1 MEEIGN
7 LLGKFIKSDTDRN
20 EQGIFTYSRICVDI
34 DLSKGIPDRVQL
46 IYEKHK
52 WIQALDYE
60 NTAFKCRFCHLTGHL
75 QDSCPL
81 AKRFPKKKQGTK
93 TKGKTWQADYAP
105 STDEDSEDEESE
117 PEVQKEEE
125 VNEETV
131 NSAET
136 VMAHPLDPENAGKEK
151 FTENMQLTATSL
163 TGSKRAHESENSD
176 SDKDKTSVQPAAE
189 QASKALIV
197 VAPQQGGWTEVK
209 TKKRGKKGKLGDYYK
224 IPNS

>member
-20 EQGIFTYSRICVDI
+20 EQGLFTYSRICVEI
-34 DLSKGIPDRVQL
+34 DLSKGLPDRVQL

-60 NTAFKCRFCHLTGHL
+60 NTAFKCRFCHLKGHL

-81 AKRFPKKKQGTK
+81 AKRFPKKKQGTT

-105 STDEDSEDEESE
+105 STDEDSEGEESE
-117 PEVQKEEE
+117 PEGHQKDE

-131 NSAET
+131 PNAET
-136 VMAHPLDPENAGKEK
+136 VEACHSESKNAGKETI
-151 FTENMQLTATSL
+151 TENIQQMDSSL

-176 SDKDKTSVQPAAE
+176 SDKDKMSAQPEVE
-189 QASKALIV
+189 QASKELIV
-197 VAPQQGGWTEVK
+197 VVPQKGGWTEVK
-209 TKKRGKKGKLGDYYK
+209 SKKRGKKGKLEEYYK
-224 IPNS
+224 FPNS